1 MVDKPLIEIIEVDG
15 EDIILTSTEEDATP
29 ITPLI

>member
-15 EDIILTSTEEDATP
+15 DDIILTSTEEDATP
-29 ITPLI
+29 IRPL

>member
-15 EDIILTSTEEDATP
+15 DDIILTSTEEDAA
-29 ITPLI
+29 PLKPW

>member
-15 EDIILTSTEEDATP
+15 DDIILTSTEEDVA
-29 ITPLI
+29 PLKPF

>member
-15 EDIILTSTEEDATP
+15 EDIILTSTKEDATP
-29 ITPLI
+29 IHPL